1 MRRDTKAKS
10 ISEVSLNL
18 ATGYIVGL
26 CLNIF
31 ILPNVPGVSL
41 PADMEGLL
49 LSAFYVSLIY
59 TSISWVRTYIFR
71 RVFNTLSYNWN
82 VWRAIKGK

>member
-26 CLNIF
+26 ALNIF
-31 ILPNVPGVSL
+31 ILPNVPGVTL
-41 PADMEGLL
+41 PAEVGELL
-49 LSAFYVSLIY
+49 LSAFYVSIIY
-59 TSISWVRTYIFR
+59 TSISWIRTYIFR
-71 RVFNTLSYNWN
+71 RVFTHLSYNWN
-82 VWRAIKGK
+82 VWRAIKKI

>member
-26 CLNIF
+26 ALNIF

-41 PADMEGLL
+41 PADIEGLL
-49 LSAFYVSLIY
+49 MSAFYVSLIY